1 MNTSELEVI
10 RLGRIRYGDAMKL
23 MQERFEA
30 RLRGDVADAL
40 FLLEHEPVLTLGRS
54 ADESN
59 ILIDRKRLAEQGV
72 EVYHSGR
79 GGDVTYHGPGQLV
92 GYPVIE
98 LPKDRRDVR
107 KYVHDIEELMIR
119 IIAEYGIEGGRLDGK
134 IGTWI
139 DQSRK
144 IGAIGVRL
152 SKWVTSHG
160 FALNV
165 STDMQGFELII
176 PCGLKDLG
184 VTSIEKES
192 GQCLSMKEVT
202 DHAER
207 VFREIFY

>member
-1 MNTSELEVI
+1 MNKSDLEVI
-10 RLGRIRYGDAMKL
+10 RLGRISYGDAMKL

-30 RLRGDVADAL
+30 RLRGEVTDAL

-119 IIAEYGIEGGRLDGK
+119 VIAEYGIRGGRIDGK

-139 DQSRK
+139 DESRK

-184 VTSIEKES
+184 VTSIERES
-192 GQCLSMKEVT
+192 GQAPTMKEVT

>member
-1 MNTSELEVI
+1 MNKPELEVF
-10 RLGRIRYGDAMKL
+10 RLGRISYGDSMKL

-30 RLRGDVADAL
+30 RLRGEVADAI

-98 LPKDRRDVR
+98 LPKERRDVR

-119 IIAEYGIEGGRLDGK
+119 VIAEYGIRGGRLDGK

-139 DQSRK
+139 DENRK

-184 VTSIEKES
+184 VTSIERES
-192 GQCLSMKEVT
+192 GQAPSMKEVT

>member
-30 RLRGDVADAL
+30 RLRGEVADAL

-119 IIAEYGIEGGRLDGK
+119 IIAEYAIEGGRLDGK

-192 GQCLSMKEVT
+192 GQCPSMKEVT

>member
-1 MNTSELEVI
+1 MNKSELEVI
-10 RLGRIRYGDAMKL
+10 RLGRISYGDAMKL

-30 RLRGDVADAL
+30 RLRGDVADAI

-119 IIAEYGIEGGRLDGK
+119 VVAEYGIHGGRIDGK

-139 DQSRK
+139 DESRK

-184 VTSIEKES
+184 VTSIERES
-192 GQCLSMKEVT
+192 GQAPSMKEVT

>member
-1 MNTSELEVI
+1 MNKSELEVI
-10 RLGRIRYGDAMKL
+10 RLGRISYGDAMKL

-30 RLRGDVADAL
+30 RLRGEVADAI

-119 IIAEYGIEGGRLDGK
+119 VVAEYGIHGGRIDGK

-139 DQSRK
+139 DESRK

-184 VTSIEKES
+184 VTSIERES
-192 GQCLSMKEVT
+192 GQAPSMKEVT